1 MGIALSLLGP
11 SVSYLEDHLGV
22 SAGVV
27 GILFAVIAASN
38 FFGALVGG
46 RWVTGWGGHVVLR
59 IGVIAFSVGVLFIAL
74 ASTYVYA
81 VIGAVLIG
89 SATGMTD
96 ASMNIMVVWA
106 RAGKSGP
113 ALNAMHLLFGVG
125 ALLAPLIVDRAI
137 SLTDHLWPASIVVGF
152 FALMSVVI
160 LGRRESPFEPEHAPD
175 FHRPELPT
183 KVVAHVAIFFLLYVG
198 GEVGF
203 SGWIHTYA
211 EDQGMSGSNPAFVTA
226 IFWASFALARLV
238 AIPLS
243 KIFKP
248 LTIVGWAC
256 ALSLVGLIIMIA
268 GDASTSSIWFGTAL
282 FGFASGPQYP
292 TMIAMVDEKLS
303 LSAQATAWIVGAAAI
318 GGLIVPVSI
327 GALIDTVGSTS
338 MPIVVL
344 GVCGLGLAWVFVV
357 ARSINRASAT
367 HRTSALRP
375 L

>member
-256 ALSLVGLIIMIA
+256 ALSLVGLIIMIV

>member
-137 SLTDHLWPASIVVGF
+137 SFTDHLWPVSIVVGF
-152 FALMSVVI
+152 FALISVVI
-160 LGRRESPFEPEHAPD
+160 LGRRESPFELEHAPD

-226 IFWASFALARLV
+226 LFWASFALARLV

-243 KIFKP
+243 KILKP

-256 ALSLVGLIIMIA
+256 ALSLVGLIIMIV
-268 GDASTSSIWFGTAL
+268 GDTSTFSIWCGAAL

>member
-38 FFGALVGG
+38 FIGALVGG

-375 L
+375 P

>member
-137 SLTDHLWPASIVVGF
+137 SLTDHLWPVSIVVGF

-160 LGRRESPFEPEHAPD
+160 LGRRASPFEPEHAPD

>member
-226 IFWASFALARLV
+226 VFWASFALARLV

-268 GDASTSSIWFGTAL
+268 GDASASSIWFGAAL

-303 LSAQATAWIVGAAAI
+303 LSAQATAWSVGAAAI

>member
-59 IGVIAFSVGVLFIAL
+59 IGVIDFSVGVLFIAL

-137 SLTDHLWPASIVVGF
+137 SFTDHLWPVSIVVGF
-152 FALMSVVI
+152 FALISVVI

-226 IFWASFALARLV
+226 LFWASFALARLV

-243 KIFKP
+243 KILKP

-256 ALSLVGLIIMIA
+256 ALSLVGLIIMIV
-268 GDASTSSIWFGTAL
+268 GDTSTFSIWCGAAL

>member
-1 MGIALSLLGP
+1 M
-11 SVSYLEDHLGV
+11 
-22 SAGVV
+22 
-27 GILFAVIAASN
+27 
-38 FFGALVGG
+38 
-46 RWVTGWGGHVVLR
+46 
-59 IGVIAFSVGVLFIAL
+59 
-74 ASTYVYA
+74 
-81 VIGAVLIG
+81 
-89 SATGMTD
+89 
-96 ASMNIMVVWA
+96 
-106 RAGKSGP
+106 
-113 ALNAMHLLFGVG
+113 
-125 ALLAPLIVDRAI
+125 
-137 SLTDHLWPASIVVGF
+137 
-152 FALMSVVI
+152 
-160 LGRRESPFEPEHAPD
+160 
-175 FHRPELPT
+175 
-183 KVVAHVAIFFLLYVG
+183 AHVAIFFLLYVG

-226 IFWASFALARLV
+226 LFWASFALARLV

-243 KIFKP
+243 KILKP

-256 ALSLVGLIIMIA
+256 ALSLVGLIIMIV
-268 GDASTSSIWFGTAL
+268 GDTSTFSIWCGAAL

>member
-175 FHRPELPT
+175 FHRPQLPT

-268 GDASTSSIWFGTAL
+268 GDASTSAIWFGTAL

>member
-1 MGIALSLLGP
+1 MLGP
-11 SVSYLEDHLGV
+11 SVSYLEDHLKV

-38 FFGALVGG
+38 FFGALIGG
-46 RWVTGWGGHVVLR
+46 RWVTRWGGHVVLR
-59 IGVIAFSVGVLFIAL
+59 IGVVAFSVGVLFIAL

-81 VIGAVLIG
+81 AIGAALIG

-125 ALLAPLIVDRAI
+125 ALVAPLIVDRAI
-137 SLTDHLWPASIVVGF
+137 SFTDHLWPVSIVVGF
-152 FALMSVVI
+152 FALMSVII

-226 IFWASFALARLV
+226 LFWASFALARLV

-243 KIFKP
+243 KILKP

-256 ALSLVGLIIMIA
+256 ALSLVGLIIMIV
-268 GDASTSSIWFGTAL
+268 GDTSTFSIWCGAAL

>member
-46 RWVTGWGGHVVLR
+46 RWVTGWGGHAVLR

>member
-137 SLTDHLWPASIVVGF
+137 SFTDHLWPVSIVVGF
-152 FALMSVVI
+152 FALISAVI

-226 IFWASFALARLV
+226 LFWASFALARLV

-243 KIFKP
+243 KILKP

-256 ALSLVGLIIMIA
+256 ALSLVGLIIMIV
-268 GDASTSSIWFGTAL
+268 GDTSTFSIWCGAAL

>member
-11 SVSYLEDHLGV
+11 SVSYLEDQLGV

-38 FFGALVGG
+38 FFGALIGG
-46 RWVTGWGGHVVLR
+46 RWVTRWGGHVVLR
-59 IGVIAFSVGVLFIAL
+59 IGVVAFSVGVLFIAL

-81 VIGAVLIG
+81 AIGAALIG

-137 SLTDHLWPASIVVGF
+137 SFTDHLWPVSIVVGF
-152 FALMSVVI
+152 FALVSIAI
-160 LGRRESPFEPEHAPD
+160 LGRRDSPFEPEHAPD
-175 FHRPELPT
+175 IHRPELPT
-183 KVVAHVAIFFLLYVG
+183 KVVVQVAVFFLLYVG

-203 SGWIHTYA
+203 AGWIHTYA
-211 EDQGMSGSNPAFVTA
+211 EDQGLSGSNPAFVTA
-226 IFWASFALARLV
+226 VFWASFALARLV

-256 ALSLVGLIIMIA
+256 GFSLVGLSIMIV
-268 GDASTSSIWFGTAL
+268 GDTNAFSIWLGAGL

-303 LSAQATAWIVGAAAI
+303 LSAQTTAWIVGAAAI

-327 GALIDTVGSTS
+327 GSLIDAVGSTS
-338 MPIVVL
+338 MPVVVL
-344 GVCGLGLAWVFVV
+344 GVCAVGFAWVFVV
-357 ARSINRASAT
+357 QRSISRASEL
-367 HRTSALRP
+367 HRTGVLRQA
-375 L
+375 

>member
-11 SVSYLEDHLGV
+11 SVSYLEDQLGV

-38 FFGALVGG
+38 FFGALIGG
-46 RWVTGWGGHVVLR
+46 RWVTRWGGHVVLR
-59 IGVIAFSVGVLFIAL
+59 VGVVAFSLGVLFIAL

-81 VIGAVLIG
+81 AIGATLIG

-137 SLTDHLWPASIVVGF
+137 SFTDHLWPASIVVGF
-152 FALMSVVI
+152 FALVSIAI
-160 LGRRESPFEPEHAPD
+160 LGRRDSPFEAEHAPD
-175 FHRPELPT
+175 IHRPELPI
-183 KVVAHVAIFFLLYVG
+183 KVVVQVAVFFLLYVG

-203 SGWIHTYA
+203 AGWIHTYA
-211 EDQGMSGSNPAFVTA
+211 EDQGLGGSNPAFVTA
-226 IFWASFALARLV
+226 VFWASFALARLV

-243 KIFKP
+243 KMFKP

-256 ALSLVGLIIMIA
+256 GFSLVGLSIMIV
-268 GDASTSSIWFGTAL
+268 GDTNALSIWLGAGL
-282 FGFASGPQYP
+282 FGFASCPQYP

-303 LSAQATAWIVGAAAI
+303 LSAQTTAWIVGAAAI

-327 GALIDTVGSTS
+327 GSLIDTVGSTS
-338 MPIVVL
+338 MPVVVL
-344 GVCGLGLAWVFVV
+344 GVCAVGFAWVFVV
-357 ARSINRASAT
+357 QRSISRASALHHT
-367 HRTSALRP
+367 GVLRQA
-375 L
+375 

>member
-137 SLTDHLWPASIVVGF
+137 SFTDHLWPVSIVVGF
-152 FALMSVVI
+152 FALISVVI
-160 LGRRESPFEPEHAPD
+160 LGRRESPFEPEHAPV

-256 ALSLVGLIIMIA
+256 ALSLVGLIIMIV
-268 GDASTSSIWFGTAL
+268 GDTSTFSIWCGAAL

>member
-46 RWVTGWGGHVVLR
+46 RWVTGSGGHVVLR

>member
-137 SLTDHLWPASIVVGF
+137 SFTDHLWPVSIVVGF
-152 FALMSVVI
+152 FALISVVI

-226 IFWASFALARLV
+226 LFWASFALARLV

-243 KIFKP
+243 KILKP

-256 ALSLVGLIIMIA
+256 ALSLVGLIIMIV
-268 GDASTSSIWFGTAL
+268 GDTSTFSIWCGAAL

>member
-59 IGVIAFSVGVLFIAL
+59 IGVIAFSVGALFIAL

>member
-1 MGIALSLLGP
+1 
-11 SVSYLEDHLGV
+11 
-22 SAGVV
+22 
-27 GILFAVIAASN
+27 
-38 FFGALVGG
+38 
-46 RWVTGWGGHVVLR
+46 
-59 IGVIAFSVGVLFIAL
+59 
-74 ASTYVYA
+74 VYA
-81 VIGAVLIG
+81 AIGAALIG

-137 SLTDHLWPASIVVGF
+137 SFTDHLWPVSIVVGF
-152 FALMSVVI
+152 FALVSIAI
-160 LGRRESPFEPEHAPD
+160 LGRRDSPFEPEDAPD
-175 FHRPELPT
+175 VRRPELPT
-183 KVVAHVAIFFLLYVG
+183 KVVVQVAVFFLLYVG

-203 SGWIHTYA
+203 AGWIHTYA
-211 EDQGMSGSNPAFVTA
+211 EDQGLGGSNPAFVTA
-226 IFWASFALARLV
+226 VFWASFALARLV

-256 ALSLVGLIIMIA
+256 GFSLVGLGIMIV
-268 GDASTSSIWFGTAL
+268 GDTNALSIWLGAGL

-303 LSAQATAWIVGAAAI
+303 LSAQTTAWIVGAAAI

-327 GALIDTVGSTS
+327 GSLIDTVGSTS
-338 MPIVVL
+338 MPVVVL
-344 GVCGLGLAWVFVV
+344 GVCAVGFAWVFVV
-357 ARSINRASAT
+357 QRSISRASEL
-367 HRTSALRP
+367 HRTGVLRQA
-375 L
+375 

>member
-38 FFGALVGG
+38 FIGALVGG

>member
-11 SVSYLEDHLGV
+11 SVSYLEDQLGV

-46 RWVTGWGGHVVLR
+46 RWVTRWGGHVVLR
-59 IGVIAFSVGVLFIAL
+59 IGVMTFSVGVVFIAL
-74 ASTYVYA
+74 ASTYVVA
-81 VIGAVLIG
+81 AMGAVLIG

-125 ALLAPLIVDRAI
+125 AFLAPLIVDRAI
-137 SLTDHLWPASIVVGF
+137 AFTDHLWPVSIVIGLFSFLSIAV
-152 FALMSVVI
+152 

-183 KVVAHVAIFFLLYVG
+183 KVVVHVAIFFLLYVG

-203 SGWIHTYA
+203 AGWIHTYA

-243 KIFKP
+243 KILKP
-248 LTIVGWAC
+248 LTIVGGAC
-256 ALSLVGLIIMIA
+256 ALSLLGLIIMIV
-268 GDASTSSIWFGTAL
+268 GDVNALSIWIGAAL

-318 GGLIVPVSI
+318 GGLVVPVSI
-327 GALIDTVGSTS
+327 GALIDTVGSAS

-344 GVCGLGLAWVFVV
+344 GVCCLGLAWVFVV
-357 ARSINRASAT
+357 QRSISRASEL
-367 HRTSALRP
+367 HRTGVLRQV
-375 L
+375 